1 MLEGWKKEKLLV
13 YFSDNRVTGWLNLWK
28 FIKNTARVNL
38 FFTSTTEVM
47 KLARMKID
55 VHQI

>member
-1 MLEGWKKEKLLV
+1 MAEPVE
-13 YFSDNRVTGWLNLWK
+13 
-28 FIKNTARVNL
+28 IHKNTARVNL
-38 FFTSTTEVM
+38 FFTSTNHVFPNVQLQVM